1 MSLFF
6 KETGNKNNKTIVF
19 IHGGG
24 ISSWMWRKQL
34 DYFSNYHCI
43 TVDLPEHGFSNNAGN
58 ISIEESAK
66 LITDIIK
73 NYAKDGKAHV
83 IGHSLGAKVVVS
95 LLGSYP
101 EIIDHAVAA
110 SAIYRPMPFQRITHN
125 MPVYKLTV
133 SMMRIDWMM
142 SYTIKQFNFSDEI
155 DKENFKEDIKG
166 YTAEGLYRIYDEV
179 YQNLTLPKELYK
191 VKVPTLVICGE
202 KEIKAMR
209 QSVLDIASAL
219 PVSKG
224 IFIKGAL
231 HNYPWVMH
239 DAFNNAVDLWLKDAD
254 IADDRIIQI

>member
-24 ISSWMWRKQL
+24 ISSWMWSKQL
-34 DYFSNYHCI
+34 EYFSDYHCI
-43 TVDLPEHGFSNNAGN
+43 IVDLPEHGFSNNAGN

-66 LITDIIK
+66 LIADIIK

-95 LLGSYP
+95 LLGSCP
-101 EIIDHAVAA
+101 EIIDHAVVA
-110 SAIYRPMPFQRITHN
+110 SAIYRAMPFQRITHN
-125 MPVYKLTV
+125 MAVYKLTV

-142 SYTIKQFNFSDEI
+142 DYTIKQFNFSDEI
-155 DKENFKEDIKG
+155 DKENFKGDIKG
-166 YTAEGLYRIYDEV
+166 YTAERLYRIYDEV
-179 YQNLTLPKELYK
+179 YQNLTLSEELYK

-209 QSVLDIASAL
+209 QSVLDITSVL

-224 IFIKGAL
+224 INIKGAL

-239 DAFNNAVDLWLKDAD
+239 DAFNNAVDLWLKDYD
-254 IADDRIIQI
+254 IADERIIQI